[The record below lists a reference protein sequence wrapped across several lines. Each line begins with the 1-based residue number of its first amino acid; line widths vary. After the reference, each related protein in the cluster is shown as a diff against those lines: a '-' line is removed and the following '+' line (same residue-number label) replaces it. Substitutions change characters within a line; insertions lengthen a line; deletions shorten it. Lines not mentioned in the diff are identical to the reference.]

1 MKQFLYLI
9 SLVINNT
16 VRLTEGNQCTLI
28 IDSLYAWNIPNWINF
43 IRIKESL
50 QTIFMTGFKIIL
62 HLESDSSKVSSP
74 KSRYINKNENNEQM
88 LPKMFL
94 KSCIFQCICFGE
106 HIFDT
111 EFLTVNKISSRELKL
126 CKFE

>member
-9 SLVINNT
+9 SLVMNNT
-16 VRLTEGNQCTLI
+16 VRLTEDNQCMLI
-28 IDSLYAWNIPNWINF
+28 TDSLYAWNIPNWINF

-74 KSRYINKNENNEQM
+74 KSRYTNKNEDNKQM
-88 LPKMFL
+88 LPKNVSQILYF
-94 KSCIFQCICFGE
+94 
-106 HIFDT
+106 
-111 EFLTVNKISSRELKL
+111 SRHL
-126 CKFE
+126 FWWAYFWQ